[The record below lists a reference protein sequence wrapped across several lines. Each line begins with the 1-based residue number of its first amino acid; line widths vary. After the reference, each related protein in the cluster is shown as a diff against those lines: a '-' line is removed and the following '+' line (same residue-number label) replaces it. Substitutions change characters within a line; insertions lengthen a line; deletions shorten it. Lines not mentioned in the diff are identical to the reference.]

1 MELKELKLI
10 RVAKAYLVKARKKS
24 AEKDYKEKI
33 NAIVKG
39 LIQDKKPK
47 ETIQMIKD
55 INDLV
60 NTKLDEKL
68 DESIKFVE
76 DISNFKKL
84 KA

>member
-1 MELKELKLI
+1 MELKDIKLI
-10 RVAKAYLVKARKKS
+10 RVAKAYLIKTRKKS

-33 NAIVKG
+33 NTIVKG
-39 LIQDKKPK
+39 LIQDKTPK

-68 DESIKFVE
+68 DQSIKFVE

-84 KA
+84 K